1 LILTRERETGEDGL
15 VHFSSIRGEGYRSFE
30 EGKSVEFVVVS
41 GDKGPQAQDVT
52 VL

>member
-1 LILTRERETGEDGL
+1 L
-15 VHFSSIRGEGYRSFE
+15 FE

-41 GDKGPQAQDVT
+41 GDKDAEAQDVT